1 MLTKIEMGSEF
12 KRLNDAMSFALTLSD
27 GSTRHDTRSD
37 GALRQH
43 VAVENVYLPVTIG
56 CVV

>member
-1 MLTKIEMGSEF
+1 MTKIEMGSEF
-12 KRLNDAMSFALTLSD
+12 KRLNDAMSFALTVS
-27 GSTRHDTRSD
+27 GASPRHDTRSD

-43 VAVENVYLPVTIG
+43 VAVEKVYLPVTIG